1 MHVHNLGK
9 TLDSSQC
16 FCVTKKTHKIIRIIT
31 FLAVTGSNGV
41 NLKCQECNSIET
53 IKERGKKD
61 EVNASKYSK
70 NMGSILC

>member
-1 MHVHNLGK
+1 M
-9 TLDSSQC
+9 
-16 FCVTKKTHKIIRIIT
+16 RIIT

-41 NLKCQECNSIET
+41 HLKCQECNSIET